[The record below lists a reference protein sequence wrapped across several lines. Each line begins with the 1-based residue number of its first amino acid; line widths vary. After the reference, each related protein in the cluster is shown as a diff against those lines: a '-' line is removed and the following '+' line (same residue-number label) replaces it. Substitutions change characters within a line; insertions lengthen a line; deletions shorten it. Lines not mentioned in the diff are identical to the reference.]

1 MTISGFGALNSFGI
15 VEKELPAL
23 VIVKIFKFC
32 DLKSRLTLLS
42 LSKSWNQII
51 IPKFQKM
58 ILNEHL
64 EFMAQF
70 VSTYNESDSD
80 PERQVKRG
88 LLIEAFKSS
97 AQAIYTKFDKQS
109 SIESMKSLD
118 FQLACKIAASITPEH
133 LPIRVCFSD
142 EYYKTVTGMH
152 SIQTRYNRPM
162 LNQLITSLM
171 YFNALSTKKPYNT
184 SGWSDSATVFLPDGD
199 VILERGGTPDIKRMM
214 EHFGFDV
221 RQFLSLSEPFYKI
234 RSVKDELIF
243 ASKVTV
249 AFVAFMLWI
258 YYVGVEESDVP
269 NFAFGSFIASISI
282 IACFLYKLDET
293 KKLQF

>member
-1 MTISGFGALNSFGI
+1 MTISGLGVLNSFEFA
-15 VEKELPAL
+15 EKELAAPA
-23 VIVKIFKFC
+23 IVKIFKFC
-32 DLKSRLTLLS
+32 DLKSSLTLLS

-51 IPKFQKM
+51 IPRFQKR
-58 ILNEHL
+58 ILKEHL

-70 VSTYNESDSD
+70 VSTYNESDLD

-88 LLIEAFKSS
+88 LLREAFKSS
-97 AQAIYTKFDKQS
+97 AQAIYTKFDQQS
-109 SIESMKSLD
+109 TIESVKSLD

-142 EYYKTVTGMH
+142 EYYKTFTGMH

-162 LNQLITSLM
+162 LNQLIPSLM

-184 SGWSDSATVFLPDGD
+184 PGFSDIATVFLPDGY

-221 RQFLSLSEPFYKI
+221 RQFLSLAEPFYKI
-234 RSVKDELIF
+234 PSVKDELIF
-243 ASKVTV
+243 DSKVTV

-258 YYVGVEESDVP
+258 YYGMVEESDEL
-269 NFAFGSFIASISI
+269 NFALVAVIASIVN
-282 IACFLYKLDET
+282 IAFFLYKLDET